1 MNRKFP
7 VSGLRELDA
16 YLSAL
21 PKKMETAAIRQ
32 GLTAAAAVIRDE
44 AKLRAPKG
52 SGKLAASIKSGN
64 PRKNNDGTFSI
75 SVRTTSAKNRGGND
89 HAFLGLFF
97 EYGVRPHLIA
107 RKVPGQKR
115 GRVGLKAAVGQ
126 GEKIGGVMKIS
137 GAGGDRFV
145 SGLIEHP
152 GFRAQPFMLPAL
164 DVRADDAVKAFAG
177 KIREFLE
184 GVKTK
189 TGYDAVAGAASLSE
203 AA

>member
-1 MNRKFP
+1 VNRNFP
-7 VSGLRELDA
+7 VSGLREIDA

-21 PKKMETAAIRQ
+21 PKRMETAAVRQ

-44 AKLRAPKG
+44 ARLRAPKG
-52 SGKLAASIKSGN
+52 SGRLAASIKSGSA
-64 PRKNNDGTFSI
+64 RKNQDGTFSI
-75 SVRTTSAKNRGGND
+75 SVRTASEKQGGND

-115 GRVGLKAAVGQ
+115 GRVGLRAAVGQ
-126 GEKIGGVMKIS
+126 GEKIGGVLRIS
-137 GAGGDRFV
+137 GEGGDRFV

-177 KIREFLE
+177 KIREYLE

-189 TGYDAVAGAASLSE
+189 TGYDAAAGVASLRE